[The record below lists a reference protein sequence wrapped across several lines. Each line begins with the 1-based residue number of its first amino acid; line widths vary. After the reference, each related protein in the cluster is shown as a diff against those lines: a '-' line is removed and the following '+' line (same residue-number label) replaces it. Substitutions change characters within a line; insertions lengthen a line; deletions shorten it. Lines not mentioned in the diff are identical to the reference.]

1 MTGSPGG
8 HEVELV
14 ALAAHAREFTAIG
27 LAVHAAIAVAF
38 FAVRADLVVTCGILA
53 RNPLHR
59 LRALDHDQEVRL
71 AQLLLHDLHRTDP
84 RLHRSRQRP
93 RHHQQSRRRTPATK
107 CSGSAIGHG
116 GTLRYL
122 QQASR
127 RPDLKSTEMA
137 VIWRQNADLL
147 VGRYRGVYPRCPPC
161 PRNAVAD
168 PANFSGF
175 IRWKCSRPQVAPAVQ
190 LAADPCR
197 CLRRV
202 SPEVVEASWQI
213 PNEPKQHLH

>member
-14 ALAAHAREFTAIG
+14 ALTTHARELTAIG
-27 LAVHAAIAVAF
+27 LAVQAAIAVAVL
-38 FAVRADLVVTCGILA
+38 AVRADFVVA
-53 RNPLHR
+53 RGVFARQSLHR
-59 LRALDHDQEVRL
+59 FRAFDHDEEVRL
-71 AQLLLHDLHRTDP
+71 AQLLFHNLHGADP

-116 GTLRYL
+116 GTLKDL

-137 VIWRQNADLL
+137 VIWRRNADLL

-175 IRWKCSRPQVAPAVQ
+175 IRWTAGRPQAPA
-190 LAADPCR
+190 LAAASRRGCWGLEHALEPTPCY
-197 CLRRV
+197 
-202 SPEVVEASWQI
+202 
-213 PNEPKQHLH
+213 H

>member
-1 MTGSPGG
+1 LRLRLGLTGRPGG
-8 HEVELV
+8 YDVELI
-14 ALAAHAREFTAIG
+14 ALSAHTRELATIG
-27 LAVHAAIAVAF
+27 LAVQAAVAVAL
-38 FAVRADLVVTCGILA
+38 FAVRADFVVARGIFA
-53 RNPLHR
+53 RQSLHR
-59 LRALDHDQEVRL
+59 FRAFDHDEEVRL
-71 AQLLLHDLHRTDP
+71 AQLLFHNLHGADP

-116 GTLRYL
+116 GTLKDL

-137 VIWRQNADLL
+137 VIWRRNADLL

-175 IRWKCSRPQVAPAVQ
+175 IRWTAGRPQAPA
-190 LAADPCR
+190 LAAASRRGCWGLEHALEPTPCY
-197 CLRRV
+197 
-202 SPEVVEASWQI
+202 
-213 PNEPKQHLH
+213 H